1 MYHHL
6 LKIRKI
12 KNKKNIENKNTKIK
26 RVTNIYIN
34 NHIIKN
40 IQHINNNNID
50 SIVDQEVDSLEDKR
64 VDNMDIIIMKNF
76 VKEAIEKII
85 KIIMAI
91 IKMKQIGDRKNIFKM
106 ILIIEGTLRIKIIKV
121 LIEILT
127 KINIIIKREKLIM
140 IRTIINI

>member
-1 MYHHL
+1 
-6 LKIRKI
+6 
-12 KNKKNIENKNTKIK
+12 
-26 RVTNIYIN
+26 
-34 NHIIKN
+34 
-40 IQHINNNNID
+40 
-50 SIVDQEVDSLEDKR
+50 
-64 VDNMDIIIMKNF
+64 MDIIMMKNF
-76 VKEAIEKII
+76 VKETIEKII

-106 ILIIEGTLRIKIIKV
+106 ILIIEGTSRIKIIKV

>member
-12 KNKKNIENKNTKIK
+12 KNKKNIKNKNTKIK
-26 RVTNIYIN
+26 RVTNIHIN

>member
-1 MYHHL
+1 
-6 LKIRKI
+6 
-12 KNKKNIENKNTKIK
+12 
-26 RVTNIYIN
+26 
-34 NHIIKN
+34 
-40 IQHINNNNID
+40 
-50 SIVDQEVDSLEDKR
+50 
-64 VDNMDIIIMKNF
+64 MDIIIMKNF

>member
-1 MYHHL
+1 
-6 LKIRKI
+6 
-12 KNKKNIENKNTKIK
+12 
-26 RVTNIYIN
+26 
-34 NHIIKN
+34 
-40 IQHINNNNID
+40 
-50 SIVDQEVDSLEDKR
+50 
-64 VDNMDIIIMKNF
+64 MDIIMMKNF
-76 VKEAIEKII
+76 VKETIEKII

>member
-1 MYHHL
+1 
-6 LKIRKI
+6 
-12 KNKKNIENKNTKIK
+12 
-26 RVTNIYIN
+26 
-34 NHIIKN
+34 
-40 IQHINNNNID
+40 
-50 SIVDQEVDSLEDKR
+50 
-64 VDNMDIIIMKNF
+64 MDIIMMKNF
-76 VKEAIEKII
+76 VKETIEKII

-140 IRTIINI
+140 IRAIIKI